1 MAVGELLLSAFF
13 QVIFDRLAP
22 HGELL
27 NFVRQLGGGVDS
39 ELKKW
44 ENTLTMIKAVLS
56 DAEEKQLTDQAVK
69 IWLDSL
75 RDLAYD
81 VEDILDVFATRALE
95 HKLIAEHDHEAST
108 SKVQR
113 LLPVAFF
120 RCFNRYTVKFNHSMR
135 SSVKDITGRLEEL
148 CKQRIELGLQLTPGG
163 HHQIQLHSEGH
174 PVQVFQQNVLSSGD
188 TKIRP
193 KYLKWYRP
201 IPRVVMPI
209 LL

>member
-1 MAVGELLLSAFF
+1 MCGSTRFWIKSTSAGFWRTAFDFLFSFIPSHLILYSFSCPQSFTVVVGELLLSAFF

-27 NFVRQLGGGVDS
+27 NFVRQLGGGVES

-75 RDLAYD
+75 RNLAYD

-113 LLPVAFF
+113 LLPVACF
-120 RCFNRYTVKFNHSMR
+120 RCFNRYTVR
-135 SSVKDITGRLEEL
+135 SITV
-148 CKQRIELGLQLTPGG
+148 CAPA
-163 HHQIQLHSEGH
+163 
-174 PVQVFQQNVLSSGD
+174 
-188 TKIRP
+188 
-193 KYLKWYRP
+193 
-201 IPRVVMPI
+201 
-209 LL
+209 